1 MSAITPTI
9 LSDGEAMDPAYSLL
23 SVDVSKEVN
32 RISQAQLTL
41 LDGTPAAGDFPISN
55 TAFFEPGKEIEIKL
69 RYEGE
74 DDVTVFKGKVVRQG
88 IQAGLRGSVLTVEV
102 KDAALKLTHGRQ
114 SIVFRDVTDGD
125 VFGQLIEDAGLTKGD
140 VATTDP
146 QHAELVQF
154 YCSNWD
160 FLLSRAEVL
169 GLLVSVDDGTV
180 SVVEADLSGEAAHSF
195 EYGAGDIFDFEM
207 ELDAAHQYAAVE
219 TVAWDLEQQQ
229 LSETSTAEDISL
241 SQGNLDGASVA
252 EGLGFETTVLSDPV
266 PLAPEELQSW
276 ADARLARARLALIR
290 GRLSVR
296 GNAGIKP
303 LDVIE
308 LVGMG
313 ERFSG
318 NTLVTGVR
326 HRVDDRGWRTDL
338 QFGLSPDWFSRRP
351 DIQDVPAAGLL
362 PPVSGLQ
369 IGVVDAYEEDPD
381 EQLRVRVA
389 LPALGA
395 EDAFVWAR
403 LATPDAGAG
412 RGDFFRPE
420 TGDEVVV
427 GFFNEDPRQAV
438 ILGAMYGTTNT
449 APDDF
454 AELSEDN
461 LNKGIV
467 TKKGTKIWFEDGDK
481 AKLTIETE
489 AGNKILWD
497 DDGEAIQI
505 VDQHDNAI
513 AMNGDG
519 IEIIS
524 SGDFKVEASGNVEI
538 TGQEVDIK

>member
-9 LSDGEAMDPAYSLL
+9 LSDGEAMDPTYSLL
-23 SVDVSKEVN
+23 SVDVSKEIN

-41 LDGTPAAGDFPISN
+41 LDGAAAAGDFPISN
-55 TAFFEPGKEIEIKL
+55 AAFFEPGKEIEIKL

-74 DDVTVFKGKVVRQG
+74 DDFTVFKGKVVRQG

-102 KDAALKLTHGRQ
+102 RDAALKLTHPRQ

-140 VATTDP
+140 VAATDP
-146 QHAELVQF
+146 EHAELVQY

-169 GLLVSVDDGTV
+169 GRLVAVDDGTV
-180 SVVEADLSGEAAHSF
+180 SVVEVDLSGEAAHSF

-219 TVAWDLEQQQ
+219 SVAWDLEQQQ
-229 LSETSTAEDISL
+229 LTEASAAEDLSL

-252 EGLGFETTVLSDPV
+252 EGIGFDTTVLSDPV
-266 PLAPEELQSW
+266 PLAQEELQSW

-296 GNAGIKP
+296 GNGAIKP

-326 HRVDDRGWRTDL
+326 HRLDDKGWRTDL

-351 DIQDVPAAGLL
+351 DIQDAPAAGLL

-369 IGVVDAYEEDPD
+369 IGVVDAFEEDPD
-381 EQLRVRVA
+381 EHLRVRVA

-395 EDAFVWAR
+395 EDAFIWAR

-412 RGDFFRPE
+412 RGYFFRPE

-449 APDDF
+449 APEDF
-454 AELSEDN
+454 AEITEDN
-461 LNKGIV
+461 LNKVIV

-513 AMNGDG
+513 TMNGDG